1 MREHKAFINN
11 EFITNGEWLEI
22 LNPTTL
28 KLAGKVTALKEQ
40 DIDLAY
46 QAARQA
52 QKSWAAQPLLT
63 RIAYINDFKNA
74 MLANKVELATIM
86 SEEIAKG
93 LAESIAEVERT
104 AEIIDFTIE
113 EVKRLD
119 PLAMTGEG
127 MGAKNKLGV
136 FDRVPKGVVCA
147 ISPFNYPINLS
158 VAKIVPALLTGNTV
172 VFKPATAGSLCGAYL
187 ANFALAA
194 NFPQGIFNV
203 ITGRGREI
211 GDQITAHPEID
222 MISFTGSVG
231 VGNRLRKHAS
241 TTDLVLELGGKDP
254 ALVLD
259 DLNLEKYAT
268 EIVAGA
274 FGYSGQ
280 RCTAIKR
287 VLVSDKIAGQLVP
300 LLKAKIEALSV
311 GKPLDNA
318 NITPVIDEKSA
329 EFIQGLI
336 DDAKQAGATIVCGD
350 RREKNLMWPTLV
362 DHVTVDMR
370 LAWEEPFGPVLPII
384 RLNDVADMI
393 KVANQSN
400 FGLQASVFCQDLST
414 AITVAKQIETGTVNL
429 NARSQRGPDCFPFL
443 GIKDSGEGVQGVRE
457 ALLSMT
463 RYRGIVFNY

>member
-52 QKSWAAQPLLT
+52 QKSWAAQPLLK

-194 NFPQGIFNV
+194 NFPQGIFNL

-211 GDQITAHPEID
+211 GDKITAHPEID

-336 DDAKQAGATIVCGD
+336 DEAKQAGATIVCGD